1 MPNEKQFDPRNHF
14 VPRYLP
20 WLLGGAM
27 LVVYVLTLNP
37 WVTLQNIFQVAL
49 VSDWS
54 WQPRIVHP
62 LIYLVTL
69 PLRLAP
75 AAHLPWLLN
84 LFSAAC
90 AAATL
95 GVLARSVAI
104 LPHDRTEMERTH
116 ERSDFS
122 FLTGWVA
129 WLPPVTAVFFAGLQ
143 LGFWKHATSFTGESF
158 QLLWFAVMLWQWLEY
173 RLDEAE
179 WRLYLTAFMFGAG
192 LSDNWALAGYI
203 PLFLMVI
210 IWLRKLEF
218 FRLDFLGRM
227 TVSGLAGLLFFLLL
241 PLKAKLTSIYP
252 VTFWDML
259 RPNLGLDWMVIKLV
273 HEGTARKDIALM
285 ALTSLLPAFVMSIR
299 WSSSFGDSSRLGAA
313 LVNYVMHAVGLVL
326 FGTLTWAAFDPPFS
340 AARLVQELAPGTP
353 ALTLY
358 YIGALGLGY
367 YLGYALLI
375 FGRPPVPSRRNPH
388 PDPALPEPI
397 AWLCPIIVAATLAG
411 TAMAAG
417 LLLYKNAPLIHA
429 INGDALLKYAQLST
443 RSLPREGAV
452 LLCDSDDPSQDTPN
466 RAFLIHA
473 MLVREGRAQKFP
485 VVDTMAL
492 RFSPYHDFLHQQ
504 YPKIWPEL
512 GASNQVVGVPQ
523 LRNLLILSNLSKS
536 NELCY
541 LNPSFGCFF
550 EKFYLEPHGLI
561 YTLKAY
567 PENTVLGPALD
578 QSVLAENESFWSG
591 ALEQT
596 RPAIVQALH
605 PPEYRRLPQVLRWFM
620 LHLHVMPEPDPNA
633 LMAATIYSRGLNYLG
648 VQVQR
653 AGDLAQAATLFKSA
667 VELNSNNVAASVN
680 LDFNKTLSAGQ
691 PTPVS
696 STAVTADRFGN
707 YHNWTEVLA
716 ADGPFDESS
725 FCFDNAAFFMQADPP
740 LTHQA
745 AALFERVRQ
754 LAPDNLPTRF
764 FLAQIYIAFHQP
776 EGALEVLKAP
786 LTEPSRF
793 ALTGYDEASTELD
806 VLAAGA
812 YLEKGDN
819 APGVALLEKEMDRHP
834 DNETLLMM
842 SAQSFNMHHLYA
854 DSLRVINR
862 KLARSPDDPTWI
874 FGKGLVSLQLSNY
887 NDAVAAL
894 SRFLQVET
902 NNPNALFNRGV
913 AYLQSGHLDAARAD
927 LLQFQTGYANNLE
940 AAYHLGEIAWR
951 QHHTNEII
959 RNYQILV
966 ANAPTNVPEMKTVRE
981 RLLAVQPAG
990 AR

>member
-1 MPNEKQFDPRNHF
+1 MPNEKQIDPRNQF
-14 VPRYLP
+14 VPRFLP

-62 LIYLVTL
+62 LIYLATL

-84 LFSAAC
+84 LFSAVC

-129 WLPPVTAVFFAGLQ
+129 WLPPVAAVFFAGLQ

-158 QLLWFAVMLWQWLEY
+158 QLLWFAVILWQWLEY

-192 LSDNWALAGYI
+192 LADNWALAGYI
-203 PLFLMVI
+203 PLFFMVI

-218 FRLDFLGRM
+218 FRLDFLSRM
-227 TVSGLAGLLFFLLL
+227 TLSGLAGLLFFLLL
-241 PLKAKLTSIYP
+241 PVKAKLTSMYP
-252 VTFWDML
+252 VGFWDML
-259 RPNLGLDWMVIKLV
+259 HPNLGLDWMVIKLV

-285 ALTSLLPAFVMSIR
+285 ALTSLFPALVMSIR

-326 FGTLTWAAFDPPFS
+326 LGVLTWATFDPPFS
-340 AARLVQELAPGTP
+340 AARLVQELAPGAP

-358 YIGALGLGY
+358 YIGALCLGY

-375 FGRPPVPSRRNPH
+375 FGKAPVPSRRNPH

-397 AWLCPIIVAATLAG
+397 AWLCPIIVIATLAG
-411 TAMAAG
+411 TVMAAG
-417 LLLYKNAPLIHA
+417 LLLYKNTPLIHA
-429 INGDALLKYAQLST
+429 LNGDALFKYAQLST
-443 RSLPREGAV
+443 QSLPREGAV
-452 LLCDSDDPSQDTPN
+452 LLCDSDDPSQDSPN
-466 RAFLIHA
+466 RALLIHA
-473 MLVREGRAQKFP
+473 MLVREGRSQNFP

-492 RFSPYHDFLHQQ
+492 RFSPYHDFLHKA

-512 GASNQVVGVPQ
+512 GVSNQVVGVPQ
-523 LRNLLILSNLSKS
+523 LRNLLILSNISKS
-536 NELCY
+536 NKLCY
-541 LNPSFGCFF
+541 LNPSFGCFL

-561 YTLKAY
+561 YTLKSY
-567 PENTVLGPALD
+567 PESTVLGPALD
-578 QSVLAENESFWSG
+578 KSVLAENEAFWAG
-591 ALEQT
+591 ALAQT
-596 RPAIVQALH
+596 RPAIEHALH
-605 PPEYRRLPQVLRWFM
+605 PPEYKRLPPTLRWFM
-620 LHLHVMPEPDPNA
+620 LHLHVTPESDPNA
-633 LMAATIYSRGLNYLG
+633 LMAGTIYSRSLNYLG

-653 AGDLAQAATLFKSA
+653 AGDLATAATLFKDA
-667 VELNSNNVAASVN
+667 LDLNSNNVAASVN
-680 LDFNKTLSAGQ
+680 LDFNKTLSAGL

-696 STAVTADRFGN
+696 PTAVTADRFGN

-745 AALFERVRQ
+745 AAMFDRVRQ

-764 FLAQIYIAFHQP
+764 FLAQIYIAFRQP
-776 EGALEVLKAP
+776 DEALEVLKAP
-786 LTEPSRF
+786 LAEPARF
-793 ALTGYDEASTELD
+793 TLTGYDEASTELD

-842 SAQSFNMHHLYA
+842 AAQSFNMHHLYT

-894 SRFLQVET
+894 SRFLQMET

-927 LLQFQTGYANNLE
+927 LLQFQTAYASNLE
-940 AAYHLGEIAWR
+940 TAYDLGEIAWR
-951 QHHTNEII
+951 QHQTNEII

-981 RLLAVQPAG
+981 RLQAVQPTG